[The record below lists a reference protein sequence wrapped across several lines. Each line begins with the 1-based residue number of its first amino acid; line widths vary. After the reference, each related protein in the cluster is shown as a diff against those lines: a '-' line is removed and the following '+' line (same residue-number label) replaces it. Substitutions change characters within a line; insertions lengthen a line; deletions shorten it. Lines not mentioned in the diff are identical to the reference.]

1 MLNLETLQ
9 KYDSQ
14 KMYKVYDQWHEI
26 AQKYWQLDIDPI
38 HLENINHIV
47 FAGMGGSGTIGD
59 LFHSIFS
66 NTNIHITVIKGYLL
80 PKTIDKNTLVICTSV
95 SGNSIETL
103 TILEEIKKMNC
114 KKLAVSSGGKMEEFC
129 QKTTIEYIKIPMI
142 HSPRASFTA
151 FLYAM
156 LHALESILP
165 LTKSEIIDSI
175 EEVKK
180 IQKQINSNNL
190 NELNPAL
197 NIENKITGIPVI
209 LYPDGF
215 KAVAI
220 RFKNSLQ
227 ENAKSHAM
235 VEDIIETCHNGIV
248 SWERKSNV
256 FPILIQGENDHSKT
270 KERWL
275 ILKEFFQHN
284 NIEYKEIHSIKGNIL
299 SKLVTLVYLLDY
311 STIYKAVLD
320 KIDPT
325 PIKSIDFI
333 KQKLSA

>member
-1 MLNLETLQ
+1 MLNLETIE

-26 AQKYWQLDIDPI
+26 AQKYWELNINPI
-38 HLENINHIV
+38 HLENISHIV

-66 NTNIHITVIKGYLL
+66 KTNIHITVIKGYLL

-103 TILEEIKKMNC
+103 TILEEIKEMNC

-129 QKTTIEYIKIPMI
+129 KNTSIGYIKIPMI

-151 FLYAM
+151 FLYVM

-165 LTKSEIIDSI
+165 LTKDEIINSI
-175 EEVKK
+175 EEIKK
-180 IQKQINSNNL
+180 LQKQINSDSL

-215 KAVAI
+215 KAIAI

-227 ENAKSHAM
+227 ENSKSHAM
-235 VEDIIETCHNGIV
+235 IEDIIETCHNGIV
-248 SWERKSNV
+248 SWEKKSNV
-256 FPILIQGENDHSKT
+256 FPILIQGEDDHIKT
-270 KERWL
+270 KERWS
-275 ILKEFFQHN
+275 ILKEFFQYN
-284 NIEYKEIHSIKGNIL
+284 NIEYEEIHSIKGNIL

-333 KQKLSA
+333 KQKLSV

>member
-1 MLNLETLQ
+1 
-9 KYDSQ
+9 
-14 KMYKVYDQWHEI
+14 
-26 AQKYWQLDIDPI
+26 
-38 HLENINHIV
+38 
-47 FAGMGGSGTIGD
+47 
-59 LFHSIFS
+59 
-66 NTNIHITVIKGYLL
+66 
-80 PKTIDKNTLVICTSV
+80 
-95 SGNSIETL
+95 
-103 TILEEIKKMNC
+103 
-114 KKLAVSSGGKMEEFC
+114 
-129 QKTTIEYIKIPMI
+129 MI